1 MHFNILARSPF
12 NSGYLI
18 KSKKQKGIF
27 NIKFKQKID
36 DFIQKNQT
44 QLKYKNLSFVKS
56 ALKFC
61 MSFKEISSI
70 IVGMSS
76 KSEIEQNIGIKYNKS
91 NDEIIWK
98 NKIKKIYLS

>member
-1 MHFNILARSPF
+1 MSNI
-12 NSGYLI
+12 NSGLLI
-18 KSKKQKGIF
+18 NSKKQKGKF
-27 NIKFKQKID
+27 NIKFKKKIN
-36 DFIQKNQT
+36 DFVQKNES
-44 QLKYKNLSFVKS
+44 QLKYKNLSFAKS

-76 KSEIEQNIGIKYNKS
+76 KSEIEQNIEIKYNKLR
-91 NDEIIWK
+91 DEIIWK